1 MVSIKRASGRWVEGD
16 QFFDR
21 FHEVEELAERI
32 RTGCH
37 TSVVAPR
44 RMGKTGLVRET
55 LRRLEEDRECTT
67 FFVDVEGAED
77 PPDAI
82 AAIAAECRSIHGVW
96 SRISGSIRSTVG
108 QVGEV
113 RYRDLTIG
121 LRAAVQSGNWK
132 GTGHSHSGAG

>member
-67 FFVDVEGAED
+67 FFVDVEGAKD

-82 AAIAAECRSIHGVW
+82 AAIGTNRGA
-96 SRISGSIRSTVG
+96 SGSSHAVRNGEPGCIIRCTRV
-108 QVGEV
+108 
-113 RYRDLTIG
+113 YR
-121 LRAAVQSGNWK
+121 SP
-132 GTGHSHSGAG
+132 